1 MAKSPRVSTR
11 GAGDPK
17 GINPRG
23 RIATDWFVAPLSAR
37 ARQLTPQAAERMV
50 EAASEKP
57 VRRTPRRAAAATAV
71 AAVSLAIFG
80 TGLAF
85 AQSGGVGAPGGTAA
99 PSAPAG
105 SMVFPVAG
113 AHTFGQGVG
122 AARSGGRR
130 HQGQDIMAACGTPLV
145 AVSRAKVKFVSFQS
159 LAGNYVVIRN
169 KKLHQDYMYAHL
181 ATRASV
187 AKGQVVQ
194 PGQQIGIVG
203 QTGDATAC
211 HLHFE
216 LWLGKWYRGGH
227 PVNPMPYLQ
236 TYAGY

>member
-1 MAKSPRVSTR
+1 VSN
-11 GAGDPK
+11 D
-17 GINPRG
+17 
-23 RIATDWFVAPLSAR
+23 
-37 ARQLTPQAAERMV
+37 
-50 EAASEKP
+50 KP
-57 VRRTPRRAAAATAV
+57 VVRKPHRVALVAAAT
-71 AAVSLAIFG
+71 LAFSVLG
-80 TGLAF
+80 SQAAF
-85 AQSGGVGAPGGTAA
+85 AQSGGVGAPGTTTTTDPTTTTA
-99 PSAPAG
+99 PPG
-105 SMVFPVAG
+105 SMIFPVAG

-122 AARSGGRR
+122 AARKGHT

-181 ATRASV
+181 AARASV
-187 AKGQVVQ
+187 TKGTVVQ

-227 PVNPMPYLQ
+227 PVDPMPYLR
-236 TYAGY
+236 TYQGYASK

>member
-1 MAKSPRVSTR
+1 
-11 GAGDPK
+11 
-17 GINPRG
+17 
-23 RIATDWFVAPLSAR
+23 
-37 ARQLTPQAAERMV
+37 MV
-50 EAASEKP
+50 EAGSDKP
-57 VRRTPRRAAAATAV
+57 VGCTPRRVVATVAMAAV
-71 AAVSLAIFG
+71 ATAIFG

-85 AQSGGVGAPGGTAA
+85 AQSGGTGPPGSTPAPTT
-99 PSAPAG
+99 PTPTAPAG
-105 SMVFPVAG
+105 SQVFPVAG
-113 AHTFGQGVG
+113 PHTIGQGFG
-122 AARSGGRR
+122 AARSG
-130 HQGQDIMAACGTPLV
+130 HSHEGQDIMASCGTPLV
-145 AVSRAKVKFVSFQS
+145 AVTRAKVKWVKFQS

-187 AKGQVVQ
+187 RKGQVVM

-227 PVNPMPYLQ
+227 PVNPLPYLQ

>member
-1 MAKSPRVSTR
+1 
-11 GAGDPK
+11 
-17 GINPRG
+17 
-23 RIATDWFVAPLSAR
+23 
-37 ARQLTPQAAERMV
+37 MV
-50 EAASEKP
+50 EAGSDKP
-57 VRRTPRRAAAATAV
+57 FRRTPGWVV
-71 AAVSLAIFG
+71 AAVAVIAVATALFG

-85 AQSGGVGAPGGTAA
+85 AQSGGTGPPGSTTT
-99 PSAPAG
+99 PPPTTPTAPAG
-105 SMVFPVAG
+105 SQVFPVAG
-113 AHTFGQGVG
+113 AHTIGQGFG
-122 AARSGGRR
+122 AARSGHS

-181 ATRASV
+181 ATRAAVS
-187 AKGQVVQ
+187 KGQVVM
-194 PGQQIGIVG
+194 PGQQVGIVG

-227 PVNPMPYLQ
+227 PVNPLPYLQ

>member
-1 MAKSPRVSTR
+1 
-11 GAGDPK
+11 
-17 GINPRG
+17 
-23 RIATDWFVAPLSAR
+23 
-37 ARQLTPQAAERMV
+37 MV
-50 EAASEKP
+50 EAGSDKP
-57 VRRTPRRAAAATAV
+57 VRRTPRRVVAALAVTAAASAV
-71 AAVSLAIFG
+71 FG

-85 AQSGGVGAPGGTAA
+85 AQSGGVGSPGGTAA
-99 PSAPAG
+99 PAPTTAPAG

-113 AHTFGQGVG
+113 AHTIGQGFG

-130 HQGQDIMAACGTPLV
+130 HEGQDIMSACGTPLV

-169 KKLHQDYMYAHL
+169 KRLHQDYMYAHL

-187 AKGQVVQ
+187 TKGQVVQ

-227 PVNPMPYLQ
+227 PVNPLPYLQ
-236 TYAGY
+236 AYAGY

>member
-1 MAKSPRVSTR
+1 
-11 GAGDPK
+11 
-17 GINPRG
+17 
-23 RIATDWFVAPLSAR
+23 
-37 ARQLTPQAAERMV
+37 MV
-50 EAASEKP
+50 EAAIDRP
-57 VRRTPRRAAAATAV
+57 VGRTPRRVVATLVATAV
-71 AAVSLAIFG
+71 ATALFG
-80 TGLAF
+80 TGFAF
-85 AQSGGVGAPGGTAA
+85 AQSGGVGAPGETTTTTTTPA
-99 PSAPAG
+99 PSR

-113 AHTFGQGVG
+113 SHAMGQGFG
-122 AARSGGRR
+122 APRSGHT

-145 AVSRAKVKFVSFQS
+145 AVSRAKVKWVSFQR

-181 ATRASV
+181 AAPASV
-187 AKGQVVQ
+187 AKGQVVM

-227 PVNPMPYLQ
+227 PVNPLPYLQ

>member
-1 MAKSPRVSTR
+1 VSNDKRVVR
-11 GAGDPK
+11 KPK
-17 GINPRG
+17 R
-23 RIATDWFVAPLSAR
+23 VA
-37 ARQLTPQAAERMV
+37 LT
-50 EAASEKP
+50 
-57 VRRTPRRAAAATAV
+57 AAAM
-71 AAVSLAIFG
+71 LAISVLG
-80 TGLAF
+80 SQTAF
-85 AQSGGVGAPGGTAA
+85 AQSGGVGAPGTTTTTDPTTTTA
-99 PSAPAG
+99 PAPAG

-113 AHTFGQGVG
+113 PHTFGQGVG
-122 AARSGGRR
+122 AARKGHT

-181 ATRASV
+181 AARASV
-187 AKGQVVQ
+187 TKGTVVQ

-203 QTGDATAC
+203 DTGDATAC

-227 PVNPMPYLQ
+227 PVDPMPYLQ
-236 TYAGY
+236 TYQGYKS

>member
-1 MAKSPRVSTR
+1 MSNDKQVGRKPHRV
-11 GAGDPK
+11 
-17 GINPRG
+17 
-23 RIATDWFVAPLSAR
+23 VAL
-37 ARQLTPQAAERMV
+37 L
-50 EAASEKP
+50 
-57 VRRTPRRAAAATAV
+57 AAATMTAMV
-71 AAVSLAIFG
+71 VLGAQ
-80 TGLAF
+80 LAF
-85 AQSGGVGAPGGTAA
+85 AQSGGVGTPGGTTTPTDPTTTTA
-99 PSAPAG
+99 PVG
-105 SMVFPVAG
+105 SMIFPVAG
-113 AHTFGQGVG
+113 AHTFGDGFG
-122 AARSGGRR
+122 AARSG
-130 HQGQDIMAACGTPLV
+130 HSHMGQDIMAACGTPLV

-187 AKGQVVQ
+187 MKGQIVQ

-227 PVNPMPYLQ
+227 AVDPLPYLQ
-236 TYAGY
+236 TYQGF

>member
-1 MAKSPRVSTR
+1 
-11 GAGDPK
+11 
-17 GINPRG
+17 
-23 RIATDWFVAPLSAR
+23 
-37 ARQLTPQAAERMV
+37 MV
-50 EAASEKP
+50 EAGSHKP
-57 VRRTPRRAAAATAV
+57 VGRTPRRVAAAIAV
-71 AAVSLAIFG
+71 TVVSSAMFVSAE
-80 TGLAF
+80 AF
-85 AQSGGVGAPGGTAA
+85 AQSGGVVAPGGTAA
-99 PSAPAG
+99 PTAPTAPAG
-105 SMVFPVAG
+105 SMVFPVSG
-113 AHTFGQGVG
+113 SHTIGQGFG
-122 AARSGGRR
+122 AARSGGR
-130 HQGQDIMAACGTPLV
+130 HHEGQDIMAACGTPLV
-145 AVSRAKVKFVSFQS
+145 AVSRAKVKFVSRQS

-187 AKGQVVQ
+187 IKGQIVQ

>member
-1 MAKSPRVSTR
+1 
-11 GAGDPK
+11 
-17 GINPRG
+17 
-23 RIATDWFVAPLSAR
+23 
-37 ARQLTPQAAERMV
+37 MV
-50 EAASEKP
+50 EAGIDRP
-57 VRRTPRRAAAATAV
+57 VGRTPRRVVATLAVTAV
-71 AAVSLAIFG
+71 VTALFG
-80 TGLAF
+80 TGSAF
-85 AQSGGVGAPGGTAA
+85 AQSGGVGAPGSTTT
-99 PSAPAG
+99 PSTTPAPAG

-113 AHTFGQGVG
+113 SHSMGQGFG
-122 AARSGGRR
+122 AARSGGRS

-169 KKLHQDYMYAHL
+169 KRLHQDYMYAHL
-181 ATRASV
+181 ASRASV
-187 AKGQVVQ
+187 TKGQIVM

-203 QTGDATAC
+203 RTGDATAC

-227 PVNPMPYLQ
+227 AVNPLPYLQ

>member
-1 MAKSPRVSTR
+1 
-11 GAGDPK
+11 
-17 GINPRG
+17 
-23 RIATDWFVAPLSAR
+23 
-37 ARQLTPQAAERMV
+37 MV
-50 EAASEKP
+50 EAGFDKP
-57 VRRTPRRAAAATAV
+57 VRRTPKRAVTALAVTAV
-71 AAVSLAIFG
+71 TTAMLG

-85 AQSGGVGAPGGTAA
+85 AQSGGVGAPGSTTTTT
-99 PSAPAG
+99 PTTTTAPAG
-105 SMVFPVAG
+105 SMVFPVG
-113 AHTFGQGVG
+113 GSHIMGQGFG
-122 AARSGGRR
+122 APRSGHT

-145 AVSRAKVKFVSFQS
+145 AVSRAKVKWVSFQR

-187 AKGQVVQ
+187 TKGQVVM

-203 QTGDATAC
+203 ETGDATAC

-227 PVNPMPYLQ
+227 PVNPLPYLQ
-236 TYAGY
+236 SFAGY

>member
-1 MAKSPRVSTR
+1 VRS
-11 GAGDPK
+11 GLLD
-17 GINPRG
+17 
-23 RIATDWFVAPLSAR
+23 
-37 ARQLTPQAAERMV
+37 
-50 EAASEKP
+50 KP
-57 VRRTPRRAAAATAV
+57 VGRTPRRRLALFAAAA
-71 AAVSLAIFG
+71 LAISALG
-80 TGLAF
+80 SQAAF
-85 AQSGGVGAPGGTAA
+85 AQSGGVGAPGTTTTEPTTTTA
-99 PSAPAG
+99 PDG

-113 AHTFGQGVG
+113 PHTFGQGIG
-122 AARSGGRR
+122 AARSGHT

-181 ATRASV
+181 AARASV
-187 AKGQVVQ
+187 TKGMVVQ

-216 LWLGKWYRGGH
+216 LWVGKWYRGGH
-227 PVNPMPYLQ
+227 PVDPMPYLR
-236 TYAGY
+236 TYQGA

>member
-1 MAKSPRVSTR
+1 
-11 GAGDPK
+11 
-17 GINPRG
+17 
-23 RIATDWFVAPLSAR
+23 
-37 ARQLTPQAAERMV
+37 MV
-50 EAASEKP
+50 EAGSDKP
-57 VRRTPRRAAAATAV
+57 VRRTPRRVVAALAVTAAASAV
-71 AAVSLAIFG
+71 FG

-99 PSAPAG
+99 PAPTTAPAG

-113 AHTFGQGVG
+113 AHTIGQGFG
-122 AARSGGRR
+122 AARSGGRQ
-130 HQGQDIMAACGTPLV
+130 HEGQDIMSACGTPLV

-169 KKLHQDYMYAHL
+169 KQLHQDYMYAHL

-187 AKGQVVQ
+187 SKGQVVQ

-216 LWLGKWYRGGH
+216 LWFGKWYRGGH
-227 PVNPMPYLQ
+227 PVNPLPYLQ